1 MFGKKKD
8 KIKKDKYSDLQC
20 IVIPDVFYGG
30 QDPYIYHSH
39 IEENNAVKGSVLND
53 EKLKKQ
59 KKISNTPTNQNNK
72 TSKKRIWIFGSI
84 FLLLAIGL
92 ISWYYINDYNKAKA
106 KLLAENTK
114 STPPVV
120 IVKNDNP
127 PPEKIPTT
135 TVIIA
140 TSTIKLATST
150 PSLQNVFLEFSP
162 ILTLDTADVDA
173 DKLTDLEEE
182 VFDTDSGKWD
192 SDDDKYYDGQEVYN
206 LYNPKGLAPVKLIDS
221 GLIVEYKNPYSGYR
235 IYYPI
240 VWQRGSVDIQE
251 KQVLFSASNGDYIEV
266 RVFPKEVGQTF
277 INWFSRYAE
286 GQNYTD
292 LSNFKNRFAENAMIR
307 KDSLVAYFE
316 DNNYIFTIIYHTKDR
331 GPIFYRHIMQMMYQ
345 SFRMSKTNTILPEQV
360 IYPSVENASS
370 TNVLDNSSTI
380 NIVLPIVD
388 TGDTTNNTSTNT
400 TSNN

>member
-1 MFGKKKD
+1 
-8 KIKKDKYSDLQC
+8 
-20 IVIPDVFYGG
+20 
-30 QDPYIYHSH
+30 
-39 IEENNAVKGSVLND
+39 
-53 EKLKKQ
+53 
-59 KKISNTPTNQNNK
+59 
-72 TSKKRIWIFGSI
+72 
-84 FLLLAIGL
+84 
-92 ISWYYINDYNKAKA
+92 
-106 KLLAENTK
+106 
-114 STPPVV
+114 
-120 IVKNDNP
+120 
-127 PPEKIPTT
+127 
-135 TVIIA
+135 
-140 TSTIKLATST
+140 
-150 PSLQNVFLEFSP
+150 
-162 ILTLDTADVDA
+162 
-173 DKLTDLEEE
+173 
-182 VFDTDSGKWD
+182 
-192 SDDDKYYDGQEVYN
+192 
-206 LYNPKGLAPVKLIDS
+206 
-221 GLIVEYKNPYSGYR
+221 
-235 IYYPI
+235 
-240 VWQRGSVDIQE
+240 
-251 KQVLFSASNGDYIEV
+251 LFSASNGDYIEV